1 MSLCIKGRACY
12 FLNGSECNIHVCTL
26 ALSNINIARR
36 LSMEFLTALT
46 YGVTMTIILVWA
58 VVTFLLWRSPLVKR
72 VSQPEKVESK
82 EIEDDEDNVIIYH

>member
-1 MSLCIKGRACY
+1 
-12 FLNGSECNIHVCTL
+12 
-26 ALSNINIARR
+26 
-36 LSMEFLTALT
+36 MEFLTALT